1 LDDNQNACQ
10 AHFTAS
16 KSANGSNALPVVN
29 YTTFLFNS
37 DSPKYRDSII
47 QLMMEFEQL
56 WLKRKQNSVEF
67 EENVMKA
74 ATRLANALNVSNHRL
89 GLKKRNNKTQYNPQ
103 VIQSAI
109 LCHSKEISISLPQ
122 TLPSEL
128 QVIFCYILLL
138 IYSLLNKTF
147 INQIRLCF
155 D

>member
-1 LDDNQNACQ
+1 MDDDQNACQ
-10 AHFTAS
+10 AHLTAS
-16 KSANGSNALPVVN
+16 KSANGWNALPVLN
-29 YTTFLFNS
+29 YAIFLFNS
-37 DSPKYRDSII
+37 DSPKNRDSII

-109 LCHSKEISISLPQ
+109 LCHSKVIPISLPQ

-128 QVIFCYILLL
+128 QVIFYYILGKWV
-138 IYSLLNKTF
+138 I
-147 INQIRLCF
+147 
-155 D
+155 